1 MEDEVDSR
9 IVTRFSGKWDVR
21 HGPFQE
27 FDGLG
32 EKDWSILVQAVDH
45 WHFPSAALM
54 KPFRCLS
61 DWRMDDLMISYS
73 VRAAVWARIWISMM
87 CLLFRARAAAAG
99 VSGKIPMKQHAP
111 HPDLLQVDP
120 FDAII
125 DDEMVPGDI
134 LYIPRDSRT
143 KATPLRNH

>member
-27 FDGLG
+27 FDRLG

-73 VRAAVWARIWISMM
+73 VRVAVWVRIWISMM
-87 CLLFRARAAAAG
+87 CLLFRARDAAAG
-99 VSGKIPMKQHAP
+99 VSGKN
-111 HPDLLQVDP
+111 PDETARAASGSVTGGS
-120 FDAII
+120 
-125 DDEMVPGDI
+125 V
-134 LYIPRDSRT
+134 
-143 KATPLRNH
+143 